1 MTEIAKAY
9 DPKVVEAYWAQQ
21 WMEKGSFVASVDGE
35 KEPYAIMIPPP
46 NVTGMLHMG
55 HVLDNTL
62 QDILVRRA
70 RLEGK
75 SVLWQPGTDHAG
87 IATQTKVEKQLKS
100 ETGLSKYDLGRED
113 FIQKVWDFRNESGG
127 IILNQLKKLGASCD
141 WERTRFTLDEDYS
154 KAVLKA
160 FVTLYQRGY
169 IYRGKRMVNWCP
181 ATQTAISDEEV
192 TMLSLIHI

>member
-21 WMEKGSFVASVDGE
+21 WMEKGSFAASVDGE

-75 SVLWQPGTDHAG
+75 SVLWQPGDRSCGHRHTNKGGEATEVRSWG
-87 IATQTKVEKQLKS
+87 IEI
-100 ETGLSKYDLGRED
+100 R
-113 FIQKVWDFRNESGG
+113 FR
-127 IILNQLKKLGASCD
+127 
-141 WERTRFTLDEDYS
+141 
-154 KAVLKA
+154 
-160 FVTLYQRGY
+160 QRGFY
-169 IYRGKRMVNWCP
+169 PK
-181 ATQTAISDEEV
+181 
-192 TMLSLIHI
+192 SLGFSQ